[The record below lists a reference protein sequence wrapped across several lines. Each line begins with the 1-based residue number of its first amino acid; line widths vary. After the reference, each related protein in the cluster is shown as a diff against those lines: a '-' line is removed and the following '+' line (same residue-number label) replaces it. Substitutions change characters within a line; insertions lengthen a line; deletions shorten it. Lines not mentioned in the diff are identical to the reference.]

1 MPMPRLHDFTAA
13 GWLGLAFWSGTL
25 LAGPVNLPNASFE
38 SPATLFVNTHV
49 DSWQKTPKPDWY
61 LETGGY
67 TWDQLIGVFRNT
79 APGSSDHIANCHG
92 SQALW
97 VFAIPDLGLFQDY
110 DSTDWANPVPT
121 HAFDAMYQPGKSYEL
136 TIGLIGGGGNMLP
149 GVTFEFGLY
158 YRDANSNM
166 VKVASAS
173 VTNSI
178 SLFPDTT
185 NLVDFRVEVPTVS
198 ASDPWAGQRIGIRLL
213 STVSME
219 SQGGYWDVD
228 NIRLVEMPG
237 PTWAGAAWTNGSFS
251 ATLESKPGLRFE
263 ILASD
268 DPAAPVA
275 AWTSRGYLT
284 NSSGGATFIDETAG
298 ATQRYYRARQL
309 P

>member
-1 MPMPRLHDFTAA
+1 MPRLCYLTA
-13 GWLGLAFWSGTL
+13 GCWLGLACGSGTL

-49 DSWQKTPKPDWY
+49 DSWQKTPKPEWY
-61 LETGGY
+61 QETGGY
-67 TWDQLIGVFRNT
+67 TWDQLIGVFKNT
-79 APGSSDHIANCHG
+79 APGSSDHIANCDG

-97 VFAIPDLGLFQDY
+97 VFAIPELGLFQDY
-110 DSTDWANPVPT
+110 DSTDWAHPIPT
-121 HAFDAMYQPGKSYEL
+121 HAFDALYQPGNSYEL

-158 YRDANSNM
+158 YRDASSNL
-166 VKVASAS
+166 VRVVSAS
-173 VTNSI
+173 ITNSL

-198 ASDPWAGQRIGIRLL
+198 ASDPWASQHIGILLL
-213 STVSME
+213 STVTME

-228 NIRLVEMPG
+228 NIRLVEIPG
-237 PTWAGAAWTNGSFS
+237 PAWAGAAWSNGTFS
-251 ATLESKPGLRFE
+251 ATLQSKPGLRFE

-268 DPAAPVA
+268 DPAAPAA
-275 AWTSRGYLT
+275 AWTNRGYLT
-284 NSSGGATFIDETAG
+284 NSTGGATFIDEMAG
-298 ATQRYYRARQL
+298 ASQRFYRARQL